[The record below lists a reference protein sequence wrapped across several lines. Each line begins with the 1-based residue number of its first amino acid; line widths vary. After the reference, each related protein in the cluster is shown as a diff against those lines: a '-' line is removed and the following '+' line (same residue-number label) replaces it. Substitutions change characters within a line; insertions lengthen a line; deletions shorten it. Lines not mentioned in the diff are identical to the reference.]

1 MTDSFRPEATILVIF
16 GAGGDL
22 AWRKLIPALFTLF
35 AEKWL
40 SERFA
45 VLGVG
50 HLHQSE
56 QDFRRHLR

>member
-1 MTDSFRPEATILVIF
+1 MTGSLRPEAPILVIF

-35 AEKWL
+35 AKKWL
-40 SERFA
+40 PERFA

-50 HLHQSE
+50 HLHLSDH
-56 QDFRRHLR
+56 DFRRHLR